1 MPPIRVLQVM
11 PAMDAGGMETFV
23 MNVYRTIDREK
34 VQFDFLY
41 HYDKPCF
48 FDDEIRALGGRIFK
62 LTVRQD
68 NNLPRY
74 LRELRALFAAHPE
87 WRIIHGHYSGFGM
100 FYNPAARRAGIPVR
114 CGHSHNTAYERNFVG
129 RLDHFMSSFFN
140 IGLTDRFACSEKAG
154 QMLFGKHPFTVVPNG
169 IDTARFAA
177 RDPQRRALLRGELGV
192 TDQEILFGHV
202 GRFSDQ
208 KNHPGLLKIFAA
220 VRTRLPKAR
229 LVLLGGG
236 DPAYV
241 EKMQALAAELG
252 LGDSVIFAGVRSNIQ
267 SFYDAMDAFLLPSLF
282 EGLPVVLV
290 EAQTA
295 GLPCF
300 VADTVDKGAAFT
312 DRVHFLPLQ
321 DEAAWANTIA
331 GASLRRDPDARR
343 KAVEAQTE
351 AQIKI
356 IGAQGEAEALKIHKQ
371 AEAEAYRMQATAE
384 AEEMRMK
391 GFTYQQQTAR
401 QVGMEAMQNG
411 LGGNG
416 AAGGLGDIAGLGV
429 ALGAMGSVVGITRD
443 ALNPVADAA
452 AQMGRAVS
460 DAMAPGGWDC
470 PDCGQRDIPSN
481 FCPNCGKKRPG
492 QSTGWDC
499 PDCGQ
504 KGVISN
510 FCPNCG
516 KKRPEQNAGW
526 DCPDCGQKGIASN
539 FCPNCGKKR
548 EG

>member
-48 FDDEIRALGGRIFK
+48 FDDGIRALGGRIFK

-129 RLDHFMSSFFN
+129 QLDHFMSSFFN

-236 DPAYV
+236 DPAYM

-290 EAQTA
+290 GHKPRVCPALWPTRWTA
-295 GLPCF
+295 
-300 VADTVDKGAAFT
+300 
-312 DRVHFLPLQ
+312 
-321 DEAAWANTIA
+321 
-331 GASLRRDPDARR
+331 ARR
-343 KAVEAQTE
+343 S
-351 AQIKI
+351 
-356 IGAQGEAEALKIHKQ
+356 
-371 AEAEAYRMQATAE
+371 AT
-384 AEEMRMK
+384 R
-391 GFTYQQQTAR
+391 
-401 QVGMEAMQNG
+401 
-411 LGGNG
+411 
-416 AAGGLGDIAGLGV
+416 
-429 ALGAMGSVVGITRD
+429 
-443 ALNPVADAA
+443 
-452 AQMGRAVS
+452 
-460 DAMAPGGWDC
+460 
-470 PDCGQRDIPSN
+470 
-481 FCPNCGKKRPG
+481 
-492 QSTGWDC
+492 
-499 PDCGQ
+499 
-504 KGVISN
+504 
-510 FCPNCG
+510 
-516 KKRPEQNAGW
+516 
-526 DCPDCGQKGIASN
+526 
-539 FCPNCGKKR
+539 
-548 EG
+548 

>member
-48 FDDEIRALGGRIFK
+48 FDDEIRALGGRVFK

-100 FYNPAARRAGIPVR
+100 FYTPAARRAGIPVR

-267 SFYDAMDAFLLPSLF
+267 SFYDAMDAFLLPRNL
-282 EGLPVVLV
+282 
-290 EAQTA
+290 TA
-295 GLPCF
+295 SG
-300 VADTVDKGAAFT
+300 V
-312 DRVHFLPLQ
+312 FLWKTAPPTTPPRS
-321 DEAAWANTIA
+321 AMP
-331 GASLRRDPDARR
+331 SRRATSALWRCTRPTAVSARPARR
-343 KAVEAQTE
+343 VC
-351 AQIKI
+351 
-356 IGAQGEAEALKIHKQ
+356 
-371 AEAEAYRMQATAE
+371 
-384 AEEMRMK
+384 
-391 GFTYQQQTAR
+391 AR
-401 QVGMEAMQNG
+401 GGRWGPNG
-411 LGGNG
+411 LRS
-416 AAGGLGDIAGLGV
+416 A
-429 ALGAMGSVVGITRD
+429 TRTI
-443 ALNPVADAA
+443 
-452 AQMGRAVS
+452 
-460 DAMAPGGWDC
+460 C
-470 PDCGQRDIPSN
+470 TTPS
-481 FCPNCGKKRPG
+481 FWTRCMR
-492 QSTGWDC
+492 
-499 PDCGQ
+499 
-504 KGVISN
+504 
-510 FCPNCG
+510 
-516 KKRPEQNAGW
+516 R
-526 DCPDCGQKGIASN
+526 
-539 FCPNCGKKR
+539 
-548 EG
+548 

>member
-1 MPPIRVLQVM
+1 MPSIRVLQVI
-11 PAMDAGGMETFV
+11 ARHGAGGMETFV

-74 LRELRALFAAHPE
+74 LRDLRTLFAAHPE

-229 LVLLGGG
+229 L
-236 DPAYV
+236 
-241 EKMQALAAELG
+241 
-252 LGDSVIFAGVRSNIQ
+252 
-267 SFYDAMDAFLLPSLF
+267 
-282 EGLPVVLV
+282 
-290 EAQTA
+290 
-295 GLPCF
+295 CC
-300 VADTVDKGAAFT
+300 
-312 DRVHFLPLQ
+312 
-321 DEAAWANTIA
+321 W
-331 GASLRRDPDARR
+331 
-343 KAVEAQTE
+343 
-351 AQIKI
+351 
-356 IGAQGEAEALKIHKQ
+356 
-371 AEAEAYRMQATAE
+371 
-384 AEEMRMK
+384 
-391 GFTYQQQTAR
+391 
-401 QVGMEAMQNG
+401 
-411 LGGNG
+411 
-416 AAGGLGDIAGLGV
+416 
-429 ALGAMGSVVGITRD
+429 
-443 ALNPVADAA
+443 AA
-452 AQMGRAVS
+452 ATPPTWRKCRRW
-460 DAMAPGGWDC
+460 P
-470 PDCGQRDIPSN
+470 PS
-481 FCPNCGKKRPG
+481 
-492 QSTGWDC
+492 SALET
-499 PDCGQ
+499 
-504 KGVISN
+504 V
-510 FCPNCG
+510 
-516 KKRPEQNAGW
+516 
-526 DCPDCGQKGIASN
+526 
-539 FCPNCGKKR
+539 
-548 EG
+548 